1 MHGGFGLGFLNF
13 LGTILFFVA
22 VFWAV
27 KFFLLGGLRSRR
39 WRGYRGGRRWE
50 GAESEAESEARERL
64 ARGEIGEDELNRLK
78 STFKRGFRGEGW
90 FGGDRALEHAR
101 MRLAQGELSVEEFE
115 TIRKALG
122 G

>member
-27 KFFLLGGLRSRR
+27 KFFLLGGYRSRR

-50 GAESEAESEARERL
+50 GAEGEAESEARERL
-64 ARGEIGEDELNRLK
+64 ARGEIGEDEFNRLK